1 MALRLMKW
9 MTALMVL
16 CSASFASAALVKPA
30 SWADQVREKRDSSN
44 LMQVAT
50 GASLFMS
57 RGSLLSGWFDF
68 SERDSWLNTVKL
80 SESPGDGAALNLSAG
95 EIASVSVIASSTV
108 LYNSWVSFS
117 QGSIASIQLL
127 SISISEIRLASTPIE
142 VSLGPS
148 AVVPL
153 PAAGWLFL
161 SALGPFLMGVKRRRR
176 N

>member
-1 MALRLMKW
+1 MALRFMKW
-9 MTALMVL
+9 MTGLVAL
-16 CSASFASAALVKPA
+16 CSASFASAASVEPV
-30 SWADQVREKRDSSN
+30 SWADQVREKRDSSS

-57 RGSLLSGWFDF
+57 RSSLLSGWFDF
-68 SERDSWLNTVKL
+68 SERDSWINTVKL
-80 SESPGDGAALNLSAG
+80 SDSPGDGAALNLSADHM
-95 EIASVSVIASSTV
+95 ASVAVIASSTV

-127 SISISEIRLASTPIE
+127 SISISEIRLATTPTV

-148 AVVPL
+148 AAVPL